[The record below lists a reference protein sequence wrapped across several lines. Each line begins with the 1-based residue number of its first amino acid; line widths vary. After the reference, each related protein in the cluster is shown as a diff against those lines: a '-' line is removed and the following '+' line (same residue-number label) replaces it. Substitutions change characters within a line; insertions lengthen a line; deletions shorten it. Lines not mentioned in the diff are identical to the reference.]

1 MITENDAYLSSK
13 EVRKW
18 NIASFKLNYRHMG
31 KKELLNFLWIP
42 EGSQIWV
49 IKKKGVTCPLNSST
63 HLFSHEVKNTV

>member
-1 MITENDAYLSSK
+1 MEYCIFQAVLPPY
-13 EVRKW
+13 
-18 NIASFKLNYRHMG
+18 G
-31 KKELLNFLWIP
+31 KKRIVEFPMNL